1 MQQFA
6 QKVGEL
12 CFKMVCSDPP
22 ICLDLQSIGQKV
34 RYNQYKYDSMDG
46 FVKADEECFIILP
59 SVHKQVAPTS
69 GPGSSFTTGGQS
81 GSLGEVL
88 HKANVLPLNYEFP

>member
-1 MQQFA
+1 MALSIQETLSINDGDEAITRQIEMFA
-6 QKVGEL
+6 KKVGEL
-12 CFKMVCSDPP
+12 CFKMIISDPP

-59 SVHKQVAPTS
+59 SVHKQVIA
-69 GPGSSFTTGGQS
+69 
-81 GSLGEVL
+81 V
-88 HKANVLPLNYEFP
+88 N